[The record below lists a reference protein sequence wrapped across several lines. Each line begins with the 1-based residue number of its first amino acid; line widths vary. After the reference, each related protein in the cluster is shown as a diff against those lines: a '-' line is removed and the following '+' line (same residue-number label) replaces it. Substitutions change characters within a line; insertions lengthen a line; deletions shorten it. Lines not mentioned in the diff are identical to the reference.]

1 MTTMMTT
8 TMTLMSK
15 WRIEAAVCNYVTMCD
30 STCLR
35 TLSTSP
41 VSKATRQIAK
51 AGSTSR
57 ARQPVAIVTLARSPR
72 RTTGL
77 CRAWSGG
84 RGARLSQRGAQVG
97 AAPPDCLPL
106 AEPPWRGAAP
116 VQLPYTTS
124 TMYNTRFAH
133 R

>member
-1 MTTMMTT
+1 MTTTMTT

-51 AGSTSR
+51 AGSTPR
-57 ARQPVAIVTLARSPR
+57 ARQPVALVTLARSPR

-77 CRAWSGG
+77 CRAWSVG

-97 AAPPDCLPL
+97 AAPPACLPL

-116 VQLPYTTS
+116 VQLY
-124 TMYNTRFAH
+124 
-133 R
+133 